1 MEGGDRL
8 RRRTL
13 VFGSLLRV
21 GIASGSSST
30 RCHNGPSNSRKTGNT
45 KGRRASCINRTK
57 DTHSSCLVSPHYLT
71 RACASTSL
79 DRSGPA
85 HRRTSFPLTCAR
97 LLVARAARAQGPAA
111 LIRKRKRYF
120 QLLARDP
127 GLASFWK
134 RRASPSS
141 LSLSLPTRA
150 SFPFPPSFPFA
161 RAAQSMNARFRVRLT
176 GVSLTGGGRD
186 PCSVVLIFGVA
197 ITGVADR

>member
-1 MEGGDRL
+1 MSTSHRWVLKIQKRIVDGGDRL

-45 KGRRASCINRTK
+45 KGRRASCINKTK

-85 HRRTSFPLTCAR
+85 HRRTSFPFTCAR

-111 LIRKRKRYF
+111 LIRKRKKILPTSRE
-120 QLLARDP
+120 
-127 GLASFWK
+127 GS
-134 RRASPSS
+134 RASELLEKSRQSVQPVLVAPHARVVAISS
-141 LSLSLPTRA
+141 FFFLL
-150 SFPFPPSFPFA
+150 
-161 RAAQSMNARFRVRLT
+161 RVR
-176 GVSLTGGGRD
+176 RN
-186 PCSVVLIFGVA
+186 
-197 ITGVADR
+197 R